1 MTFGQKWADIADDED
16 HVPAPAMGGRLNKKW
31 ADVDDDDDNM
41 ATFGRG
47 LGTRA
52 MGFADE
58 KKGTRME
65 VEFTERNGKAVKV
78 TTTYKLKQMVKK
90 SNKFVEER
98 KSWKPFGP
106 CTDVNKYSD
115 YGSNKPIRA
124 EEDLQIDMNKE
135 KAMKALGQDDKFWE
149 QSVALCESILNDA
162 KRKRYDANEMRRK
175 REQEFQA
182 QQAEQKAG
190 IIATGGQNSNLA
202 GKYVP
207 PSMRKGEDGKG
218 GPQQDTRNE
227 NTLRVTNLSEDT
239 REGDLQVLF
248 NKIGFVTRVFMPR
261 HKEGEREGMHNYSS
275 KKCIGFAFVQYRDR
289 KDGDKAIKQLNGHG
303 YDSLILQVS
312 WAQPKPMN

>member
-1 MTFGQKWADIADDED
+1 MTSGRKWADIADDE
-16 HVPAPAMGGRLNKKW
+16 PMAPVAAPSMNRRW
-31 ADVDDDDDNM
+31 ADVDDDDEHM
-41 ATFGRG
+41 MVGRG
-47 LGTRA
+47 MGMGARA

-58 KKGTRME
+58 KKGIRTE

-78 TTTYKLKQMVKK
+78 TTSYKLKHVVKK

-98 KSWKPFGP
+98 KSWMPFGP
-106 CTDVNKYSD
+106 CTDVTKYSD

-124 EEDLQIDMNKE
+124 EEDLQIEMNKE
-135 KAMKALGQDDKFWE
+135 KQMKALGQDDKFWDA
-149 QSVALCESILNDA
+149 SVRLCESILNDV

-190 IIATGGQNSNLA
+190 IVATGGQNSDLA

-218 GPQQDTRNE
+218 GPGQDSRNE
-227 NTLRVTNLSEDT
+227 NTLRVANLSEDT

-248 NKIGFVTRVFMPR
+248 NKVGFVTRVFMPR
-261 HKEGEREGMHNYSS
+261 HKEGEREGMH
-275 KKCIGFAFVQYRDR
+275 KGFAFVQFRDR
-289 KDGDKAIKQLNGHG
+289 KDGDRAIKQLNGHG

-312 WAQPKPMN
+312 WAQPKTN